1 MITAFKIFGERHTG
15 TNVIQQFI
23 SLNFNLEAKYYE
35 YLGWKHRLAP
45 DDLELKKHNI
55 DNTLFIFTFRSPYSW
70 LKAMHREPYYSHFP
84 GMTQLS
90 FDEFITFQIEDYEN
104 SISMWNKKNKS
115 YLELSRK
122 VPKALIITLEE
133 FRLNQSKIFQ
143 SLNSI
148 LETDIQ
154 EMKSITSYI
163 NGRGILK
170 ERDIDENIFMD
181 NLSPR
186 NLDTINSLLDFN
198 IMAELGY
205 SKMEQI

>member
-1 MITAFKIFGERHTG
+1 
-15 TNVIQQFI
+15 
-23 SLNFNLEAKYYE
+23 
-35 YLGWKHRLAP
+35 
-45 DDLELKKHNI
+45 
-55 DNTLFIFTFRSPYSW
+55 
-70 LKAMHREPYYSHFP
+70 
-84 GMTQLS
+84 MTQLS

-122 VPKALIITLEE
+122 VPKALIINLEE

-163 NGRGILK
+163 NGRGIIK

-186 NLDTINSLLDFN
+186 NLVTINSLLDFN
-198 IMAELGY
+198 IMSELGY